1 MTARELSAL
10 SALRFNYAQVP
21 DDVWWPSPFHV
32 ESLHRRTTQVL
43 LTGVTEAKDSRDA
56 SPIGVVVQGQR
67 GTGKT
72 HLLGWLREQVQHDGG
87 YFFLVGL
94 LDAKGFWESVVV
106 SMRDSLARKSQDG
119 ESQLTT
125 FLERLASLI
134 DVPSRMARRAVA
146 GKTALTKVALDT
158 FIEALRRYDEQVGR
172 DARDTARALV
182 LLASDDLAAQDIGD
196 SFLSSAPEEEP
207 GERAQWGIRQIHK
220 SPEEIVRDISR
231 LLALTGPS
239 VIAVDQID
247 ALIAQSSLATS
258 EGQVLDQRAALIVE
272 QVAGGLMALRE
283 NTRRTLTVVCCIPAT
298 WALIKKFATDTVQD
312 RFREALQ
319 LMTIPDVETGRLL
332 VAKRFAVQFGAIDF
346 EPPYPTWPVSPEAFA
361 DAPDYTPRQLLIKID
376 NHVRSCLLNDEVREL
391 EHFGR
396 APIVD
401 PKPDPDPPV
410 DVLMALDARFAEL
423 RKVVDIRTAQSPA
436 TEDVA
441 MPALLSAGLTAWI
454 AGLGDAGREFTQ
466 DPPPSSKP
474 PLHARLRRTLDEN
487 TEDEAHWAFR
497 AIASENAIAALNR
510 LRNACVKAGLDAEV
524 PKRRLFVL
532 RNAAWASG
540 PRTRE
545 ALAAFERAGGRT
557 LALDT
562 EDLRMMAALRTLID
576 EDPPG
581 LRAWLASRKPAS
593 DIKLFNEALGDA
605 WTVPD
610 GPTAAAT
617 ATAVPVVPML
627 AAPTVTTAS
636 GTAPAP
642 SGTSEPTGTSE
653 PSATAQSDRSEGVPQ
668 SGRTG
673 QATQSGHP
681 GQATPEVHTGPDAPE
696 APAPPSALS
705 TAPPRTAS
713 GTATVPYV
721 TIARATA
728 GGAPMRVDLEALRKH
743 TAIFAGSGSGKTVLI
758 RRLIEEC
765 ALQGVSAIVLDPN
778 NDLARLGDPWPEH
791 PPYWDEGDATRAED
805 YLANTDVVV
814 WTPRRKLGR
823 PLSFQPLP
831 DFASVADDPDE
842 FDAALDVAVASIVPR
857 ARLGANTHKAQRGQ
871 AVLRETL
878 RYYGRRGSTGMRGL
892 VELLSALPE
901 GVSELDG
908 ATRIAAD
915 LAQTLTAAMVLD
927 PMFGGQGTPVDPGL
941 LLTPPE
947 GKRARISVISFV
959 GLQGD
964 EQRQSFV
971 NQLQMALFA
980 WIKRNPAGDRPLGG
994 LFVMDEAQTFAP
1006 SSVLTPCTRSTLAL
1020 ASQARKYG
1028 LGLVFATQAPK
1039 GLHNQ
1044 IPGNAATQFFGLLN
1058 SPVQIAAAKEIAQA
1072 KGSGVDEISRL
1083 GSGQFYAAAEG
1094 APFVKVRVPMCLS
1107 HHPRAAL
1114 TTEEVIERA
1123 NGSRRQLTE
1132 HL

>member
-1 MTARELSAL
+1 MTNRELSAL
-10 SALRFNYAQVP
+10 GALRFNYAHVP
-21 DDVWWPSPFHV
+21 DDVWRPSPFHV
-32 ESLHRRTTQVL
+32 EGLHRRTARIL
-43 LTGVTEAKDSRDA
+43 LNGVAEARDSRDA
-56 SPIGVVVQGQR
+56 NPIGVVVQGQR
-67 GTGKT
+67 GSGKT
-72 HLLGWLREQVQHDGG
+72 HMLGWLREKVQQDGG
-87 YFFLVGL
+87 YFFLVSL

-106 SMRDSLARKSQDG
+106 SMLDSLSRERSEG
-119 ESQLTT
+119 ESQLTI
-125 FLERLASLI
+125 FLERLTSLI
-134 DVPSRMARRAVA
+134 DVPSRMVRRALA
-146 GKTALTKVALDT
+146 GKTALSKENLDI
-158 FIEALRRYDEQVGR
+158 FIEALRRHDKQLGR
-172 DARDTARALV
+172 ETQDTARALV
-182 LLASDDLAAQDIGD
+182 LLASQDLNAQDIGD

-220 SPEEIVRDISR
+220 APEQIVRDLSH
-231 LLALTGPS
+231 LMAVVGPS

-247 ALIAQSSLATS
+247 MLMSQASISASGEMVPDWREMMT
-258 EGQVLDQRAALIVE
+258 IE

-283 NTRRTLTVVCCIPAT
+283 ITRRTLTVVSCIPTT
-298 WALIKKFATDTVQD
+298 WVLIETFATNTVQD
-312 RFREALQ
+312 RFRQAVQ
-319 LMTIPDVETGRLL
+319 LKTIPDAETGRLL
-332 VAKRFAVQFGAIDF
+332 VAKRFEAQFGAVGF
-346 EPPYPTWPVSPEAFA
+346 EPPHPTWPVASSAFE
-361 DAPDYTPRQLLIKID
+361 DAPDFTPRQLLIEID
-376 NHVRSCLLNDEVREL
+376 NHIRSCLIDEEIREL

-396 APIVD
+396 SVTPVPH
-401 PKPDPDPPV
+401 PKPITPPE
-410 DVLMALDARFAEL
+410 DLAVLDTRFAEL

-581 LRAWLASRKPAS
+581 LRPWLASRKPAS
-593 DIKLFNEALGDA
+593 DIKLFNEALGDV

-610 GPTAAAT
+610 GPTA
-617 ATAVPVVPML
+617 TAVPVAPIL

-642 SGTSEPTGTSE
+642 SGTSEPTSASE
-653 PSATAQSDRSEGVPQ
+653 RRATARSDRAEGVPQ
-668 SGRTG
+668 SGQSGQTG
-673 QATQSGHP
+673 QATQSGHS
-681 GQATPEVHTGPDAPE
+681 GQAAPEVHTGPDAPE
-696 APAPPSALS
+696 EPAPPSARS
-705 TAPPRTAS
+705 AASPRTES
-713 GTATVPYV
+713 GPATVPYV
-721 TIARATA
+721 TIGRATA

-791 PPYWDEGDATRAED
+791 PPYWDEGDAARAED

-871 AVLRETL
+871 AVLREAL
-878 RYYGRRGSTGMRGL
+878 RYYGRRGSTGLKGL

-901 GVSELDG
+901 GASELDG

-1123 NGSRRQLTE
+1123 NSPRRQLTE